1 MPQRLHVSSAA
12 RSFLCPSPY
21 RRTGRCRLDFADEE
35 EEDRPA
41 VLQTLL
47 QVALRPAVAA
57 GAVDVD
63 VAAVAAAAVDV
74 AVTARLAPAL
84 VVVAA
89 AAAAVAAP
97 AAAATVPWNMTQ
109 HNQIAHLALV
119 VAVVVV
125 AAAAADGAVVAVAR
139 TKK

>member
-12 RSFLCPSPY
+12 RSFLCPSPC
-21 RRTGRCRLDFADEE
+21 RRTGRCRLDFAEEE

-63 VAAVAAAAVDV
+63 VAAVAAVDV

-84 VVVAA
+84 VVVVVAA
-89 AAAAVAAP
+89 AAAP
-97 AAAATVPWNMTQ
+97 AATVPWNLTQ
-109 HNQIAHLALV
+109 HSQIAHLAFV

-125 AAAAADGAVVAVAR
+125 VAAAADGAVVAVAR

>member
-12 RSFLCPSPY
+12 RSFLCPSPC
-21 RRTGRCRLDFADEE
+21 RRTGRCRLDFAEEE

-63 VAAVAAAAVDV
+63 VVAVAAAAVDV

-84 VVVAA
+84 VVVVAA
-89 AAAAVAAP
+89 AAAAAP
-97 AAAATVPWNMTQ
+97 AAAATVPWNLTQ
-109 HNQIAHLALV
+109 HSQIAHLAFV

-125 AAAAADGAVVAVAR
+125 VAAAADGAVVAVAR

>member
-12 RSFLCPSPY
+12 RSFLCPSPC
-21 RRTGRCRLDFADEE
+21 RRTGRCRLDFAEEE

-63 VAAVAAAAVDV
+63 VAAVAAVDV

-84 VVVAA
+84 VVVVVAA
-89 AAAAVAAP
+89 AAP
-97 AAAATVPWNMTQ
+97 AAAATVPWNLTQ
-109 HNQIAHLALV
+109 HSQIAHLAFV

-125 AAAAADGAVVAVAR
+125 VAAAADGAVVAVAR

>member
-21 RRTGRCRLDFADEE
+21 RRTGRCRLDFAEEE

-41 VLQTLL
+41 VPQTLL
-47 QVALRPAVAA
+47 KVALRPAVAAGA

-84 VVVAA
+84 VVVVVA
-89 AAAAVAAP
+89 AAP
-97 AAAATVPWNMTQ
+97 AAAATVPWNLTQ
-109 HNQIAHLALV
+109 HSQIAHLALV
-119 VAVVVV
+119 VA
-125 AAAAADGAVVAVAR
+125 AAAADGALVAAAR